1 MFFVCVS
8 IWCVGGK
15 FHSLFPL
22 SFHAFSLYVCV
33 RGLHFDVLD
42 KKIFLPYFRSTLAS
56 FVVVSLL
63 YSSFLFIALLP
74 RVRVFV
80 KVFWHL
86 LLSCFL
92 YEFSFYFLPVSL
104 ATSLGCCCF
113 YFPPLY
119 LNFRWKECYWVTI
132 WSVIQFNYGFK
143 RYKFFVEIW
152 SQKLSNE
159 YDVSGCLSHTVL
171 CVLKW
176 KINIILLFSLFL
188 LLFMNYTVLFCTI
201 YKSYYTI
208 LINFYI
214 YLQYLQQ

>member
-113 YFPPLY
+113 FFPPFISILDERNAIGLQFGQLY
-119 LNFRWKECYWVTI
+119 NSISVLNGTNFLLKSDLRSFQMSMIPVDVFHTRCAFGLEWKMKI
-132 WSVIQFNYGFK
+132 ISLFN
-143 RYKFFVEIW
+143 
-152 SQKLSNE
+152 
-159 YDVSGCLSHTVL
+159 
-171 CVLKW
+171 
-176 KINIILLFSLFL
+176 LFL
-188 LLFMNYTVLFCTI
+188 LPFISYTVLFDI
-201 YKSYYTI
+201 IHGLYYTI
-208 LINFYI
+208 LTNFYI
-214 YLQYLQQ
+214 YLRYLQ

>member
-1 MFFVCVS
+1 M
-8 IWCVGGK
+8 
-15 FHSLFPL
+15 
-22 SFHAFSLYVCV
+22 

-113 YFPPLY
+113 FFPPFISILDERNAIGLQFGQLY
-119 LNFRWKECYWVTI
+119 NSI
-132 WSVIQFNYGFK
+132 
-143 RYKFFVEIW
+143 
-152 SQKLSNE
+152 
-159 YDVSGCLSHTVL
+159 TVL
-171 CVLKW
+171 KGTG
-176 KINIILLFSLFL
+176 FL
-188 LLFMNYTVLFCTI
+188 L
-201 YKSYYTI
+201 KSDLRSFQMSMMSVDVFHT
-208 LINFYI
+208 
-214 YLQYLQQ
+214 QYCVF

>member
-1 MFFVCVS
+1 M
-8 IWCVGGK
+8 
-15 FHSLFPL
+15 
-22 SFHAFSLYVCV
+22 

-113 YFPPLY
+113 FFPPLY

-176 KINIILLFSLFL
+176 KIKIILLFSFFL
-188 LLFMNYTVLFCTI
+188 LLFINYTVFFGII
-201 YKSYYTI
+201 YRSYYII
-208 LINFYI
+208 LTNFYI
-214 YLQYLQQ
+214 YLRYLRQ